1 MTALHSAAVSTG
13 PISPCW
19 VTMCILSINEG
30 TSFFS
35 FIFNIIQT
43 IYLLTRTKQIMKELS
58 LTAVLALASEVRARI
73 NVVFKMTA
81 VTTTSE
87 TNTVNI

>member
-1 MTALHSAAVSTG
+1 M
-13 PISPCW
+13 
-19 VTMCILSINEG
+19 
-30 TSFFS
+30 FS

-81 VTTTSE
+81 VTTASE